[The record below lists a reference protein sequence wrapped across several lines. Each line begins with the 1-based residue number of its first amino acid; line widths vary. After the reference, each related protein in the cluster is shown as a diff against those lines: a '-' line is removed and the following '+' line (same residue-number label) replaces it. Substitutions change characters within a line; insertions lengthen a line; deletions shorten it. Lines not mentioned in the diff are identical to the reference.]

1 MAEPSKHTSRLF
13 LLDRKSGQKFLIDS
27 GSEICVIP
35 PSPTMN
41 KSPQSNFS
49 LFAANNTKIPAYG
62 MVRKELNL
70 GLRRPFI
77 WTFII
82 ADVSSPII
90 GADFLKHFNLLI
102 DLKKKKPSILTVDAN
117 ISFKNILSEYPDLS
131 NPSLISKSASHG
143 TVHHI
148 ITTGPPVTARPRR
161 LHPKLYDAVKVEF
174 EFLLAQGIIRPSKS
188 PWSSPL
194 HVVPKSDSTVRPVGD
209 YRQLNSVTEFDS
221 YPMPYLNDFAHALHG
236 KKIFS
241 KIDIFKA
248 FHQIP
253 IAECDIPKTAV
264 TTPWE
269 NAEEHRSHLRTI
281 FQRLSSYGLKLN
293 ISKCVFGVTELIFL
307 GHFITPDGIKPLP
320 DKVQAVLDYKQPETV
335 GSLRK
340 FLGLLNFYRRFLPKA
355 AEQQYLLSEFL
366 KGSKGKK
373 DSKPLNWSSEAIT
386 AFQRCKQALADAAL
400 LAHPSPSAPL
410 ALHVD
415 ASDYAIGGALH
426 QVVDSELQP
435 LAFFSRKLTSSEKSY
450 SAYDRELLAIYSAI
464 RHFRYMLEA
473 RDFTVFTDHK
483 PLTYAF
489 RQKSDKCSPRQIR
502 QLDFI
507 SQFTTNI
514 VHIPGSDNIAA
525 DVLSRVSAIPFP
537 SQIDYDCIAETQQ
550 TDQELHTLIAS
561 GTSLELK
568 KVTFPNSSTEIMCD
582 LSTGTAR
589 PYIPKQHRQDVF
601 SAMHNLSHPGI
612 RRSVHLMKQ
621 RFCLAINLIRCS

>member
-1 MAEPSKHTSRLF
+1 MPPLIQTVLSASSEPLDKLAIIADKVSEVVSASSTIRATTTVPPPSQSSSCSAQPTMDSLVRQIQELSLQVAELTREHNSSRHQRYSS
-13 LLDRKSGQKFLIDS
+13 DRRRSHSRSRSVNRDS

-41 KSPQSNFS
+41 KSPMSNFS
-49 LFAANNTKIPAYG
+49 LFAANNTKIPAY
-62 MVRKELNL
+62 
-70 GLRRPFI
+70 
-77 WTFII
+77 
-82 ADVSSPII
+82 
-90 GADFLKHFNLLI
+90 
-102 DLKKKKPSILTVDAN
+102 
-117 ISFKNILSEYPDLS
+117 
-131 NPSLISKSASHG
+131 
-143 TVHHI
+143 
-148 ITTGPPVTARPRR
+148 
-161 LHPKLYDAVKVEF
+161 
-174 EFLLAQGIIRPSKS
+174 GIIRPSKS

-209 YRQLNSVTEFDS
+209 NRQLNSVTEFDS

-253 IAECDIPKTAV
+253 IAECNIPKTAV
-264 TTPWE
+264 TTPWGLHEYTHFCFGLVNAPQTFMRFMHEVLRGLPFCFVYLDDILCYSE

-307 GHFITPDGIKPLP
+307 GHLITPDGIKPLP

-340 FLGLLNFYRRFLPKA
+340 ILRLLNFYRR
-355 AEQQYLLSEFL
+355 
-366 KGSKGKK
+366 KK
-373 DSKPLNWSSEAIT
+373 NSKPLNSSSEAIT

-400 LAHPSPSAPL
+400 LAHSSPSAPL

-426 QVVDSELQP
+426 QVVDSKLQP
-435 LAFFSRKLTSSEKSY
+435 LAFFSRKLHLKSLTVPTTMN
-450 SAYDRELLAIYSAI
+450 SLLST
-464 RHFRYMLEA
+464 RL
-473 RDFTVFTDHK
+473 
-483 PLTYAF
+483 
-489 RQKSDKCSPRQIR
+489 SDT
-502 QLDFI
+502 F
-507 SQFTTNI
+507 
-514 VHIPGSDNIAA
+514 GSDNIAA
-525 DVLSRVSAIPFP
+525 DVLSRVSAITFP

-589 PYIPKQHRQDVF
+589 PYTSKQHRQDVF
-601 SAMHNLSHPGI
+601 LYY
-612 RRSVHLMKQ
+612 V
-621 RFCLAINLIRCS
+621 

>member
-102 DLKKKKPSILTVDAN
+102 DLKKKDAN

-253 IAECDIPKTAV
+253 IAE
-264 TTPWE
+264 
-269 NAEEHRSHLRTI
+269 
-281 FQRLSSYGLKLN
+281 
-293 ISKCVFGVTELIFL
+293 
-307 GHFITPDGIKPLP
+307 
-320 DKVQAVLDYKQPETV
+320 
-335 GSLRK
+335 
-340 FLGLLNFYRRFLPKA
+340 RFLPKA

-525 DVLSRVSAIPFP
+525 DVLSRVSAITFP
-537 SQIDYDCIAETQQ
+537 SQIDYDCITETQQ

-568 KVTFPNSSTEIMCD
+568 
-582 LSTGTAR
+582 R
-589 PYIPKQHRQDVF
+589 
-601 SAMHNLSHPGI
+601 
-612 RRSVHLMKQ
+612 
-621 RFCLAINLIRCS
+621 